1 MLSPFK
7 DNGKLKLIMVMILI
21 PFFLNAINFWLI
33 DNILK
38 LKADPNEDELKE
50 IYANEE
56 KINDH
61 DDNPFP
67 HYIQID
73 FDKFN
78 KNESN
83 IGNQLEIKQISSDNT
98 EIERNK

>member
-1 MLSPFK
+1 MAHAGLMSKFK
-7 DNGKLKLIMVMILI
+7 FSDRQSTAILEMRLQKLASLERQKI
-21 PFFLNAINFWLI
+21 
-33 DNILK
+33 
-38 LKADPNEDELKE
+38 EDELKE

-56 KINDH
+56 KNNDY

-83 IGNQLEIKQISSDNT
+83 IGNQLEIKQISSDNS